1 MAMLELGAIEL
12 RGRAVTLRPLV
23 ATDAPALSRAA
34 SESRDSYGFT
44 PVPDGLEQTQAYIAR
59 ALRARERGER
69 YAFAIEWR
77 GRIVGSTSYVD
88 YQPWSWPEGC
98 DLQRTDRPD
107 ALEIGHTWLA
117 ASAQR
122 TPCNTEAKLLL
133 LEHAFERFCVHRV
146 TILTDERNARSCR
159 AIERLGAA
167 FEGIR
172 RAHKPGWDGTVRNS
186 AMYSIVASEWP
197 GVRDRLRGLL
207 ETH

>member
-1 MAMLELGAIEL
+1 MLDLGSIEL
-12 RGRAVTLRPLV
+12 RGRAVTLRPL
-23 ATDAPALSRAA
+23 ATSDAQALATAA
-34 SESRDSYGFT
+34 AESRDSYGFT
-44 PVPDGLEQTQAYIAR
+44 PVPEGLEQTQAYVAK

-69 YAFAIEWR
+69 YPFAIEWR
-77 GRIVGSTSYVD
+77 GRIAGSTSYVD
-88 YQPWSWPEGC
+88 YQPWSWPPGC
-98 DLQRTDRPD
+98 DLGRTDRPD

-146 TILTDERNARSCR
+146 TILTDERNTRSRR

-172 RAHKPGWDGTVRNS
+172 RAHKPSSDCTVRNS

-197 GVRDRLRGLL
+197 GVRDRLRALL
-207 ETH
+207 ETR